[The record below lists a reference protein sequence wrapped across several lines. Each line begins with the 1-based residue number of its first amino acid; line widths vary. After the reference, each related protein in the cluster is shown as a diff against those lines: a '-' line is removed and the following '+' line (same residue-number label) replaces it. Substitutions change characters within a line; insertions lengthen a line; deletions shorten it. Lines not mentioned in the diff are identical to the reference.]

1 MLGNSCRG
9 SSLVFEKETIKKK
22 KSVFVGMPKRSE
34 SYLSEWGSGNMFT
47 QQENA
52 GWLSAAS

>member
-9 SSLVFEKETIKKK
+9 SSLVFEKGTIKK
-22 KSVFVGMPKRSE
+22 VFVGLPEWSE
-34 SYLSEWGSGNMFT
+34 PYLSEWSGGNVFT

-52 GWLSAAS
+52 DWVSAVS

>member
-9 SSLVFEKETIKKK
+9 SNLVFEKETIKK
-22 KSVFVGMPKRSE
+22 VFVGMPKWSE
-34 SYLSEWGSGNMFT
+34 PYLSKWGGGNLFI

-52 GWLSAAS
+52 GWVSAVS